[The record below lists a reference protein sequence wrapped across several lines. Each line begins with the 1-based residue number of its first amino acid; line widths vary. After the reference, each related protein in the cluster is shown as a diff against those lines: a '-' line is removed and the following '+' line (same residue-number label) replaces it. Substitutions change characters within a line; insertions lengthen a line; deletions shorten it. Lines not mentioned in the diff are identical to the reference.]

1 MGDVR
6 ITARELEVLH
16 KKYPN
21 HICVWVQPS
30 SKATDLPPIDKQKYL
45 VPKDLTVGAFIFM
58 IRKRMTLPP
67 EKALFLF
74 VNNTLPT
81 SSSTLAE
88 LYAAHGSVGYLHVMY
103 AGESTFGGLLR
114 SKLPTS

>member
-1 MGDVR
+1 MQVG
-6 ITARELEVLH
+6 AKELETLH

-21 HICVWVQPS
+21 HVCVFVQPN
-30 SKATDLPPIDKQKYL
+30 KAVDMPPLDKHKYL

-67 EKALFLF
+67 EKALFIF

-88 LYAAHGSVGYLHVMY
+88 LYAAHGSDGYLRVQY
-103 AGESTFGGLLR
+103 AGENTFG
-114 SKLPTS
+114 